1 MDAGPRPVE
10 KLVDVMLAVD
20 LALGAHKD
28 YYDVAALV
36 SADGDFEPAVDEV
49 HLAGKRVIN
58 FVVRSRHSFRLAAI
72 CDEVR
77 YLKRPHFTPADC

>member
-1 MDAGPRPVE
+1 
-10 KLVDVMLAVD
+10 MLALD
-20 LALGAHKD
+20 LALGAYKD
-28 YYDVAALV
+28 QYDVAALV

-58 FVVRSRHSFRLAAI
+58 FVFRRRRSFRLAAI

-77 YLKRPHFTPADC
+77 YLKRTHFIAADC